1 MPLLSG
7 QLQEVVV
14 DFFFPRRCL
23 GCGKLG
29 SFLCDGCTRTLPRL
43 LPPFCQK
50 CGKPGSSGGFC
61 PACWGSFTGID
72 GIRSPFRFE
81 GTIRQAVHALKY
93 DNLRAISPYLARLV
107 HNYLQSS
114 LVPGDVLVPVP
125 LHPRRLRQR
134 GYNQS
139 VLLARELAKLNG
151 LPVIEDCLCRSRN
164 SSPQVKTTTM
174 EERRNNV
181 IDAFIC
187 RNQKLAGAGI
197 ILIDDVC
204 TTGATLE
211 ACACAL
217 KSGGVA
223 TVWGLTLAREI

>member
-1 MPLLSG
+1 MSSLSS

-29 SFLCDGCTRTLPRL
+29 SFLCASCTRTLPRL

-61 PACWGSFTGID
+61 PACWGSLTGID
-72 GIRSPFRFE
+72 GIRSPFRFG

-93 DNLRAISPYLARLV
+93 DNLRAISPDLARLM
-107 HNYLQSS
+107 HNYLQANS
-114 LVPGDVLVPVP
+114 VPGDVLVPVP

-139 VLLARELAKLNG
+139 VLLACELAKLTD
-151 LPVIEDCLCRSRN
+151 LPVIEDCLYRSRN
-164 SSPQVKTTTM
+164 SLPQARAATV
-174 EERRNNV
+174 EERRDNV
-181 IDAFIC
+181 IGAFIC
-187 RNQKLAGAGI
+187 KNEKLAGAGV

-211 ACACAL
+211 ACANAL
-217 KSGGVA
+217 KIGG
-223 TVWGLTLAREI
+223 TESVWGLTLAREV